1 MRKIHKNI
9 CLVMAMLFF
18 SIPILGSLETKA
30 NSLRASDTVSKQ
42 YSKTINYTKTAVS
55 ASPDVGSIPSKYRNV
70 SFSVTITGEIQYDRL
85 TGSFVSASTPTARIN
100 YEGPVNL
107 GIYGVSTS
115 KYDNGNE
122 IVFSFSADVKGT
134 VYETIPITINYG
146 RINGEFRVPKR

>member
-1 MRKIHKNI
+1 MNLVLITWHLFRKS
-9 CLVMAMLFF
+9 LFMIVRGKP
-18 SIPILGSLETKA
+18 SELILKIS
-30 NSLRASDTVSKQ
+30 VSKQ
-42 YSKTINYTKTAVS
+42 YSKTINYTKTAIS
-55 ASPDVGSIPSKYRNV
+55 ASPDVGSIPTKYKNV

-122 IVFSFSADVKGT
+122 IIFSFSADVKGT

-146 RINGEFRVPKR
+146 RINGNFRVPK